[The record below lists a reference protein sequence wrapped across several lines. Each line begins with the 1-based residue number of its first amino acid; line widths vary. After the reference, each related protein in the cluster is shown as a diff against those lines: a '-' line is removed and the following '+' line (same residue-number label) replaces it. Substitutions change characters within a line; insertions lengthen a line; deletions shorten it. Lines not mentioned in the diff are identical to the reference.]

1 MRFGQPKLLKM
12 KILENFNTLSKLAN
26 IHPKFKRK
34 LISFIT
40 SSSDLFYQRI
50 NKAKVR
56 DIHGDLYL
64 KNIFIVQHKF
74 YLYDRIEFN
83 DSLRY
88 ADIAEDVAHIS
99 MDLDHYRRVD
109 LRKQFLS
116 QYMKKSNDNKLEDLI
131 YFWMCYKACV
141 RAKVSFFR
149 AKNETNN
156 QRQATNIKEAE
167 DHLRLARSYIE
178 LF

>member
-50 NKAKVR
+50 IQAKVR

-83 DSLRY
+83 DSFKICRY
-88 ADIAEDVAHIS
+88 
-99 MDLDHYRRVD
+99 
-109 LRKQFLS
+109 
-116 QYMKKSNDNKLEDLI
+116 
-131 YFWMCYKACV
+131 C
-141 RAKVSFFR
+141 
-149 AKNETNN
+149 
-156 QRQATNIKEAE
+156 
-167 DHLRLARSYIE
+167 
-178 LF
+178 